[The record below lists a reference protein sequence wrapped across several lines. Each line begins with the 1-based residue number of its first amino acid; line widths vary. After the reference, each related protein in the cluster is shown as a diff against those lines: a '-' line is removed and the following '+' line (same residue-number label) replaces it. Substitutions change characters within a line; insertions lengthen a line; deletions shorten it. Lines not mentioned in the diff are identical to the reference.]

1 MKKEISIKFLKIWFT
16 FVLVS
21 MLSVGSWVLIS
32 GNLQLA
38 INSVIKEP
46 WLVASFVDL
55 FFCFM
60 MFYIWVFYKE
70 TSWVSRVFWFIFIVA
85 TGSIAISIYMLMK
98 LSKSE
103 EGDGFRELIFG
114 KN

>member
-1 MKKEISIKFLKIWFT
+1 MKNEISIKLLKIWFL

-21 MLSVGSWVLIS
+21 MLSFGTWVLLS
-32 GNLQLA
+32 GNLKVA
-38 INSVIKEP
+38 VISIINEP

-60 MFYIWVFYKE
+60 IFYIWVFYKE
-70 TSWVSRVFWFIFIVA
+70 SSWLLRIFWFVFIVA
-85 TGSIAISIYMLMK
+85 TGSIAISIYMLIK
-98 LSKSE
+98 LSKLDKEDSLK
-103 EGDGFRELIFG
+103 DLVFK